1 MTTADVTGG
10 IHSTSTWTDH
20 RTGRDGDCVLVVHLH
35 GEFDEATGVNTAEL
49 VRQALAQRPA
59 ALVLDLTEVD
69 FVGSA
74 ALSVLVDARRRADEA
89 GIALGVVA
97 ARRVTLLP
105 LELTGLTRV
114 FAVFSTVRQALAE
127 LRGKDTGALSA

>member
-20 RTGRDGDCVLVVHLH
+20 RIGHGGDRVLVVHLH
-35 GEFDEATGVNTAEL
+35 GEFDEASGVSMAEL
-49 VRQALAQRPA
+49 VRQALSRRPA
-59 ALVLDLTEVD
+59 ALVVDLTEVD

-74 ALSVLVDARRRADEA
+74 ALSVLVDARRQAGEA

-114 FAVFSTVRQALAE
+114 FAVFATVREALTA
-127 LRGKDTGALSA
+127 LRRTDTGALSA